1 VPRHPPAASSV
12 TATHILARKRGERV
26 AMSSTASPVTS
37 TRAFFT
43 VPVKANRDL
52 SSVMTGAL
60 THWRA
65 IDELDERQ
73 PHPQAVRTF
82 APSNRRTFLPCG
94 KCALDGCP
102 PSLR

>member
-1 VPRHPPAASSV
+1 MPRHPPAASSV

-52 SSVMTGAL
+52 SSVMTGAPASEPTQTL
-60 THWRA
+60 ADR
-65 IDELDERQ
+65 
-73 PHPQAVRTF
+73 
-82 APSNRRTFLPCG
+82 PSDSGIVTG
-94 KCALDGCP
+94 KSP
-102 PSLR
+102 